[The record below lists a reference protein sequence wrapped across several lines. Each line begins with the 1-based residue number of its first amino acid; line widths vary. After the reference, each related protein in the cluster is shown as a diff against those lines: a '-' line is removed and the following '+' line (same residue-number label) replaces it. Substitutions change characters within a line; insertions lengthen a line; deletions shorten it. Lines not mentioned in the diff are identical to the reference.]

1 MNEIIFFSLAAMIA
15 VFLIN
20 LYVTLMYKPARSRD
34 NMFKK
39 WNFSLFLS
47 IIGLIL
53 FFIYFTSSVSLI
65 GYVQTIDFHDGSPV
79 TTIASNAYIEA
90 MSYLNVVGILLVLNF
105 GLTFA
110 QVISEFQVLG
120 RGRFKRQ

>member
-1 MNEIIFFSLAAMIA
+1 MNEMIFFSFAAMLA

-20 LYVTLMYKPARSRD
+20 LYVTLMYRPAKGFNSV
-34 NMFKK
+34 FKK

-53 FFIYFTSSVSLI
+53 FFIYFTSAVSLI
-65 GYVQTIDFHDGSPV
+65 GYEQTVDFGDGSPV
-79 TTIASNAYIEA
+79 TVIKSNSYIEA

-105 GLTFA
+105 GLTFS
-110 QVISEFQVLG
+110 QIISEFQIFG
-120 RGRFKRQ
+120 RGRFKR

>member
-1 MNEIIFFSLAAMIA
+1 
-15 VFLIN
+15 
-20 LYVTLMYKPARSRD
+20 MYKPATNTKS
-34 NMFKK
+34 MFKK

-65 GYVQTIDFHDGSPV
+65 GYQQTINLNDGSPIMV
-79 TTIASNAYIEA
+79 ISSNAYIEA
-90 MSYLNVVGILLVLNF
+90 ISYLNVVGILLVLNF